1 MLKEFYMLDPAI
13 QEFLDE
19 RKAAR
24 IKGKIKPNIPE
35 DEQLAISNS
44 ANDEFLLDNWLP
56 KAAKRAW
63 QVSLLT
69 HPSKFTHSSA
79 KTSPIIATNLTK
91 NDGFLRTGNV
101 GITAMDVSGN
111 AASLDV
117 YRFLTLMLRD
127 NKTVLQHLEEDS
139 ELIKKQFSIPSDS
152 YQNIK
157 MGLLVMKPT
166 DADEKITSERVKQ
179 VYFPVSDN
187 YHLLSLLTPS
197 GLLYKFKQKI
207 DNIRFSEQSKQ
218 SRLLKKNNEYDEQG
232 FDEIYGLTAIGY
244 GGANPQGVSLL
255 NSQNRGVAYLL
266 PSMPPVLNQRNIRL
280 PKSDFFRN
288 TLYYKNY
295 EESFK
300 SLDKLVQL
308 NINNIHIRS
317 GIDNIIRFLIAQ
329 VIEKSWTLRQLDA
342 GWSEKTSLKQYQ
354 KTWLDSAYQ
363 VEREADE
370 IWVNDVINEF
380 SRWIIFAYEK
390 SIGHGALNTE
400 MLSIKALITEQKE
413 GLL

>member
-1 MLKEFYMLDPAI
+1 MLKEFYMLDLAI

-19 RKAAR
+19 RKEAR
-24 IKGKIKPNIPE
+24 IKGKIKPTMSE
-35 DEQLAISNS
+35 DEINHLKQDA
-44 ANDEFLLDNWLP
+44 DELFLLDNWLP
-56 KAAKRAW
+56 NAAKRAS
-63 QVSLLT
+63 QLSLVT
-69 HPSKFTHSSA
+69 HVGKFSHPNA
-79 KTSPIIATNLTK
+79 KTSSIIAENEAK
-91 NDGFLRTGNV
+91 KDGFLRTGNV
-101 GITAMDVSGN
+101 AKQFDVFGN
-111 AASLDV
+111 AAALDV
-117 YRFLTLMLRD
+117 YKFLSLTLS
-127 NKTVLQHLEEDS
+127 KGQTVLEQLEQES
-139 ELIKKQFSIPSDS
+139 EPLESQFTLASASYEEIKAGLLAIKKQDT
-152 YQNIK
+152 
-157 MGLLVMKPT
+157 V
-166 DADEKITSERVKQ
+166 DITSERVKQ
-179 VYFPVSDN
+179 VYFPVGND

-197 GLLYKFKQKI
+197 GLMYQLKQAI
-207 DNIRFSEQSKQ
+207 NDIRFSEQAKQ
-218 SRLLKKNNEYDEQG
+218 SRILKKKNEYDEQG

-244 GGANPQGVSLL
+244 GGTKPQNISII
-255 NSQNRGVAYLL
+255 NSQNGGVSYLL

-308 NINNIHIRS
+308 GINNIHIRS

-354 KTWLDSAYQ
+354 KTWLDSAYKAQ
-363 VEREADE
+363 READDAWLNE
-370 IWVNDVINEF
+370 VINEF
-380 SRWIIFAYEK
+380 ARWIIFAYEK
-390 SIGHGALNTE
+390 SIGQGALNTE